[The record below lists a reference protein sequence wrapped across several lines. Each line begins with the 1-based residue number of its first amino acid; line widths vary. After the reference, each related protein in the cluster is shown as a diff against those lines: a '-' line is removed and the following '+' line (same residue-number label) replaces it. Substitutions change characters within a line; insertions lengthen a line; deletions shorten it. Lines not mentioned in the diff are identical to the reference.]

1 MTKKLRMF
9 QQVELLDHLSNYLG
23 LNKDKKIKEL
33 KEEVNSLRLVIETN
47 RANNSLANQISQ
59 GITKNLISISNTK
72 NFSENFIH
80 TLLEKDVNSFCEKDK
95 TLIMYILIL
104 INKDPLYND
113 KEISMEITEASEL
126 KLFKKE
132 YISFLLKR
140 TIYFSII
147 LDNPNGLRVYRN
159 YNKIYNDIPS
169 LSIHMINKSLK
180 KRSVDNC
187 KVLFID
193 NQTLVSTDD
202 FNVLL
207 KAVLQKY
214 YLGLVE
220 ESFVQM
226 NCNYCK
232 QSFLKFKSSMS
243 YQYKKE
249 ETLFNICGSPKCRQ
263 KMHRYG
269 YKSTPYVAKE
279 S

>member
-1 MTKKLRMF
+1 M
-9 QQVELLDHLSNYLG
+9 
-23 LNKDKKIKEL
+23 
-33 KEEVNSLRLVIETN
+33 
-47 RANNSLANQISQ
+47 
-59 GITKNLISISNTK
+59 
-72 NFSENFIH
+72 
-80 TLLEKDVNSFCEKDK
+80 
-95 TLIMYILIL
+95 
-104 INKDPLYND
+104 
-113 KEISMEITEASEL
+113 
-126 KLFKKE
+126 
-132 YISFLLKR
+132 
-140 TIYFSII
+140 
-147 LDNPNGLRVYRN
+147 
-159 YNKIYNDIPS
+159 
-169 LSIHMINKSLK
+169 
-180 KRSVDNC
+180 
-187 KVLFID
+187 LFID